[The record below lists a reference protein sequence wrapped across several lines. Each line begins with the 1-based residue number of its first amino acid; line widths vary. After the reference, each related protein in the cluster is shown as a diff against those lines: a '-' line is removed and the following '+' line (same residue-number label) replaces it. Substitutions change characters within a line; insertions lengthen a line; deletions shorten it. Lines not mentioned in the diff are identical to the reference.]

1 MITLIDGHR
10 DAIAKLCREHGIRRL
25 AVFGSAAKSAWRASE
40 SDIDVL
46 IDLDYGPGVG
56 RRFMRFAAA
65 LEQLLG
71 HPVDIVTE
79 RSLDSQWFRQE
90 LEDTAVPIYDAG
102 DAQAI
107 A

>member
-1 MITLIDGHR
+1 MIALIEQHR

-25 AVFGSAAKSAWRASE
+25 AVFGSAAKGTWRPGE

-56 RRFMRFAAA
+56 RRYMRFSAG

-71 HPVDIVTE
+71 IPVDVVTE
-79 RSLDSQWFRQE
+79 RSVDSQWFRQE

-102 DAQAI
+102 NAQAI

>member
-1 MITLIDGHR
+1 MIALVDQHR
-10 DAIAKLCREHGIRRL
+10 DEIANLCREHGITRL
-25 AVFGSAAKSAWRASE
+25 AVFGSAVKGTWRPGE

-56 RRFMRFAAA
+56 RRYMRFSAG

-71 HPVDIVTE
+71 APVDVVTE
-79 RSLDSQWFRQE
+79 RSVDSQWFRQE
-90 LEDTAVPIYDAG
+90 LKNTAVPIHDAG